1 MTSHERFTR
10 RFRIEDPLPGHF
22 EGVRVQVRDIAER
35 GVQIEHTEA
44 LTRGSSGFLEY
55 TIPGRQKPIEVH
67 GQIRWTRSFPTGPS
81 KYIYRSGILVDGN
94 VDTLNSSIDL
104 MLRKGIA
111 RLDRTPAQT
120 EEGAS
125 PASPTTGFAFAG
137 AEAPLSL
144 PRMEPVGEISPQVV
158 RLVEQAR
165 ERLASS
171 FDDSVKWY
179 NRARYSLSDATV
191 QREADGIHH
200 KEDVLAVWEFL
211 DRKVDIATIARVFDV
226 SH

>member
-1 MTSHERFTR
+1 
-10 RFRIEDPLPGHF
+10 
-22 EGVRVQVRDIAER
+22 
-35 GVQIEHTEA
+35 
-44 LTRGSSGFLEY
+44 
-55 TIPGRQKPIEVH
+55 
-67 GQIRWTRSFPTGPS
+67 
-81 KYIYRSGILVDGN
+81 
-94 VDTLNSSIDL
+94 
-104 MLRKGIA
+104 
-111 RLDRTPAQT
+111 
-120 EEGAS
+120 
-125 PASPTTGFAFAG
+125 
-137 AEAPLSL
+137 
-144 PRMEPVGEISPQVV
+144 MEPVGEIPPQVV